1 MELKIP
7 PPLVALMFALIM
19 WGISN
24 IESLGPIESVL
35 TGPLSLMVLVM
46 GLATNLAAVVS
57 FRSADTTMNPM
68 RPKSAARLVNGGIYR
83 LSRNPMYL
91 GVLLM
96 LSSWAIWLGNPVCLA
111 VLLFFVW
118 YITKFQIVPEE
129 RALAELFPEQF
140 ESYKSNVRRWI

>member
-7 PPLVALMFALIM
+7 PPLLAFMFALIM

-24 IESLGPIESVL
+24 IESLGPIESAL

-46 GLATNLAAVVS
+46 GLATNIAAVAS
-57 FRSADTTMNPM
+57 FRSADTTINPM
-68 RPKSAARLVNGGIYR
+68 RPNNAARLVNGGIYR

-96 LSSWAIWLGNPVCLA
+96 LSSWAIWLGSPVCLA
-111 VLLFFVW
+111 VLFFFVW

-129 RALAELFPEQF
+129 RALAELFPEPF
-140 ESYKSNVRRWI
+140 ETYRLTVRRWI